1 MKPAIKKMI
10 GKTYAWKNE
19 QHKIKNIVQIAADMC
34 RVTTTHKELQVSQDQ
49 LMEDFTEV
57 ITPEQEQTQ
66 LVIIGQATKEM
77 ESMRSLSDILMDN
90 IKKVQKDSKYI
101 DQAKSINESAKN
113 IIELKKTQLEVVR
126 LLKG

>member
-1 MKPAIKKMI
+1 MKPSIKKMI
-10 GKTYAWKNE
+10 GKAYMWRAEK
-19 QHKIKNIVQIAADMC
+19 HVIRDIAHQSDDLYN
-34 RVTTTHKELQVSQDQ
+34 VTTPKQEFIASEHQLLKEFVN
-49 LMEDFTEV
+49 
-57 ITPEQEQTQ
+57 TPGDEQTQ
-66 LVIIGQATKEM
+66 LVIINQAKNEM